1 MNTDRRSFLK
11 KAGITGAGLM
21 STPLVSSSFGGTSFF
36 PKFNFELT
44 PSSVQRSWMDLGFGM
59 FIHFGVNT
67 YYDKEWSD
75 GTLDPYRVYPAELN
89 TMEWCRIALEAGMKY
104 IVIVCKHHDG
114 FCLWPSK
121 YTDYTIA
128 RSQYSRDIIASL
140 VNSCEKSGLKVGFY
154 YSLWDQ
160 HEAYINND
168 DWHTLDFIKN
178 QLEELLTSYGPVV
191 ELWFDGF
198 WKRQQSGWTKITE
211 EQQEGENISIDLKE
225 QDENFIN
232 AWRMEGAYRWQI
244 DHLYNFVK
252 RLQPDC
258 LVMNNSTG
266 SYKGVPLFPV
276 DARTGERYTNLEND
290 RKIWNWL
297 GKDIYMPLQIE
308 TTMSTQG
315 NQRFPSGNWYWHE
328 WDHSVLLKDDI
339 LDHLNKAKAAEANLL
354 LNVGPDYRG
363 KLRAE
368 DEDVL
373 LNLNN

>member
-1 MNTDRRSFLK
+1 
-11 KAGITGAGLM
+11 
-21 STPLVSSSFGGTSFF
+21 
-36 PKFNFELT
+36 
-44 PSSVQRSWMDLGFGM
+44 
-59 FIHFGVNT
+59 
-67 YYDKEWSD
+67 
-75 GTLDPYRVYPAELN
+75 
-89 TMEWCRIALEAGMKY
+89 MKY

-121 YTDYTIA
+121 YSDYTIA

-160 HEAYINND
+160 HEAFINND
-168 DWHTLDFIKN
+168 DWHTLNFITN

-198 WKRQQSGWTKITE
+198 WTKQQSGWTKIDE
-211 EQQEGENISIDLKE
+211 DQQEISNNLPDLKKR
-225 QDENFIN
+225 DEDFIN
-232 AWRMEGAYRWQI
+232 AWRMEGAYRWQM
-244 DHLYNFVK
+244 DHIYNHIK

-258 LVMNNSTG
+258 LIMNNSTG

-276 DARTGERYTNLEND
+276 DARTAERYTDLEND

-297 GKDIYMPLQIE
+297 GKDMYMPLQIE

-328 WDHSVLLKDDI
+328 WDHSVLLKEEI
-339 LDHLNKAKAAEANLL
+339 LDHLNKAKEAEANLL
-354 LNVGPDYRG
+354 LNVGPDYQG
-363 KLRAE
+363 NLRIE

-373 LNLNN
+373 RSLKS